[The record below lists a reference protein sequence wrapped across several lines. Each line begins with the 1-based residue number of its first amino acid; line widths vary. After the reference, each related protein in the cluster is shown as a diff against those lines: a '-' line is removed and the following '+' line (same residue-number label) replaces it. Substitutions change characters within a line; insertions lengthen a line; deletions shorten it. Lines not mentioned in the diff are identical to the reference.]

1 MTEGDYKK
9 VLIFGQP
16 FNDFSGGG
24 ITLTNLF
31 KGWPEDKIAVA
42 FLGHGLFNVT
52 TDICKVY
59 YQLGREEHKWLFPF
73 NLIQRKFESGLK
85 TFGKSGEYTV
95 NHIQKGLRYRLVNG
109 FFYPFL
115 RWIGVFHFAS
125 RLILSERF
133 RKWLLEFKPEILYL
147 QVSTREEIRFA
158 NELIDFKDWPSI
170 IHIMDDWPSTISK
183 KGPFRK
189 FWADKI
195 DRELKALFKK
205 TDLHLSISDA
215 MSAEYLKRYGRT
227 FLPFHNP
234 IETDV
239 WLAHSKKDY
248 SLNNDYIRILYS
260 GRIGIGITE
269 SLLEVAAALED
280 ITNEGY
286 KVRLHIQ
293 TPTKEPSILSRLRM
307 FSNVIINPL
316 ADLKDIP
323 KIFSDADILV
333 LANDFSKDGLYYL
346 KFSMPTKA
354 SEYMISG
361 TPILVYSPDETAVSK
376 FFLHNKCGLCVTLHD
391 RRTLADSFKLLIDN
405 KGLREEISKNAVRY
419 AMEKFDAGKVRSE
432 FQKLICITIKNS

>member
-31 KGWPEDKIAVA
+31 KGWPPDRIAVA

-85 TFGKSGEYTV
+85 TFGKSSEYTI

-109 FFYPFL
+109 LFYPFL

-133 RKWLLEFKPEILYL
+133 RNWLLEFKPEILYL
-147 QVSTREEIRFA
+147 QVSTREEMRFA
-158 NELIDFKDWPSI
+158 NELIDFKNWPSI
-170 IHIMDDWPSTISK
+170 IHIMDDWPSTISN

-189 FWADKI
+189 FWTAKI
-195 DRELKALFKK
+195 DRELKALFEKI
-205 TDLHLSISDA
+205 DLHLSISDA
-215 MSAEYLKRYGRT
+215 MSAEYKRRYART

-239 WLAHSKKDY
+239 WLVHSKKDY
-248 SLNNDYIRILYS
+248 SLSDDYIRILYS

-269 SLLEVAAALED
+269 SLLEVASALED
-280 ITNEGY
+280 VISEGY

-293 TPTKEPSILSRLRM
+293 TPTKEPSILSQLKM

-333 LANDFSKDGLYYL
+333 LANDFSKDGLCYL

-361 TPILVYSPDETAVSK
+361 TPILVYSPEETAVSK
-376 FFLHNKCGLCVTLHD
+376 FFSQNNCGLCVTKHD

-419 AMEKFDAGKVRSE
+419 AMEKFDARKVRDE
-432 FQKLICITIKNS
+432 FQNLISTTIKS